1 VEKDLMTDGPSIGR
15 LAGQIEY
22 LFEDRPELRAASVD
36 ELVERLNHDD
46 RHARAREA
54 YQAESDDYVRAH
66 VDEFP
71 ARITPAMVEEAL
83 KGLRGSDG

>member
-1 VEKDLMTDGPSIGR
+1 MTDAPSVSR

-22 LFEDRPELRAASVD
+22 LFEDRPELRSASVD

-46 RHARAREA
+46 RFARAREA
-54 YQAESDDYVRAH
+54 YQAESDDYVRAR

-71 ARITPAMVEEAL
+71 ARITPALVEQAL
-83 KGLRGSDG
+83 KQLQGH

>member
-1 VEKDLMTDGPSIGR
+1 MYEESADERRTVSSR

-22 LFEDRPELRAASVD
+22 LFEDRPELRSASVD
-36 ELVERLNHDD
+36 QLVERLNHDD
-46 RHARAREA
+46 RFARAREA

-83 KGLRGSDG
+83 KRLQGDN

>member
-1 VEKDLMTDGPSIGR
+1 MTDGPSTGR

-36 ELVERLNHDD
+36 DLVERLNHDD
-46 RHARAREA
+46 RYARAREA

-71 ARITPAMVEEAL
+71 SRITPAMVEAAL
-83 KGLRGSDG
+83 EHLRGTDS

>member
-1 VEKDLMTDGPSIGR
+1 MTDQPSVSR

-22 LFEDRPELRAASVD
+22 LYEDRPELRSTTLGQ
-36 ELVERLNHDD
+36 LVERLNHDD
-46 RHARAREA
+46 RFARAREA

-83 KGLRGSDG
+83 QQIRDGRS